1 MKIIKEGILMT
12 YIRECPICTCVFE
25 YDRRDTWESGSGMKL
40 IRCPY
45 CESNIEEYKLKKP
58 RCNYNG

>member
-1 MKIIKEGILMT
+1 MT
-12 YIRECPICTCVFE
+12 YRRECPICTCVFE

-45 CESNIEEYKLKKP
+45 CESNIEVHKLKNPNP
-58 RCNYNG
+58 RSNYDG